1 MDALLKTNYIYRE
14 QDSTMTSMIASKNC
28 KQKES
33 YHFVFF
39 NKAGWKGSTEG
50 IALRTIHGSVNLETK
65 NPWIHV
71 F

>member
-33 YHFVFF
+33 YPSVF
-39 NKAGWKGSTEG
+39 
-50 IALRTIHGSVNLETK
+50 
-65 NPWIHV
+65 
-71 F
+71 